1 MLILIRQLVFIAA
14 IGVKTIQITWKIPSS
29 LLADRHHRR
38 VLQQQG
44 QNTLPFSVSMS
55 TTMGMASGLTEFYIL
70 NRLEV
75 LFIIKAGQ
83 ISGGVLLLM

>member
-75 LFIIKAGQ
+75 LFIINAGQ

>member
-44 QNTLPFSVSMS
+44 QNTSPFSVSMS
-55 TTMGMASGLTEFYIL
+55 TTMGMASGLTDFYVP
-70 NRLEV
+70 NRLEI
-75 LFIIKAGQ
+75 LFIINADQ
-83 ISGGVLLLM
+83 IFGGVLLLT

>member
-1 MLILIRQLVFIAA
+1 MLILICQLVFIAA
-14 IGVKTIQITWKIPSS
+14 VGVKTIQITWKIPSG

-55 TTMGMASGLTEFYIL
+55 TTMGMASGLTDFYVPNGLEIL
-70 NRLEV
+70 FTIN
-75 LFIIKAGQ
+75 ADQ
-83 ISGGVLLLM
+83 IFGGVLLLM